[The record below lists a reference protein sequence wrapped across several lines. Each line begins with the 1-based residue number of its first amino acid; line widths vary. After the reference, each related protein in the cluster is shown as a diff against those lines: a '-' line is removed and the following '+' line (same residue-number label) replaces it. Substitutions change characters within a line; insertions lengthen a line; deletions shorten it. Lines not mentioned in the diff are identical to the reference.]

1 MATMQRTSTCLWFDG
16 NGLEAATM
24 YVELIPNSKILKV
37 NEMGGKVMTVLFSLD
52 GTEYL
57 ALNGGPMFK
66 HSPAA
71 SIMVYCDDQD
81 EVDRL
86 WAALTEGGAESRC
99 GWLADKFGLSWQ
111 IIPRG
116 FAEMMKSENKE
127 ALGRA
132 FQAMM
137 SMSKLHLPTLQKAF
151 DGN

>member
-1 MATMQRTSTCLWFDG
+1 MQRTSTCLWFDDQ
-16 NGLEAATM
+16 GLEAAKL
-24 YVELIPNSKILKV
+24 YVDLIPNSRILKV

-57 ALNGGPMFK
+57 ALNGGPHYK
-66 HSPAA
+66 LSPAA
-71 SIMVYCDDQD
+71 SIMVHCDDQD

-86 WAALTEGGAESRC
+86 WAALGEGGAYSQC
-99 GWLADKFGLSWQ
+99 GWLTDRFGLSWQ

-116 FAEMMKSENKE
+116 FVEMMKGDDKV

-137 SMSKLHLPTLQKAF
+137 TMSKLHLPTLQKAY
-151 DGN
+151 DGG